1 MVVNITLNN
10 KLNFNLLQK
19 KNNKYKYIIVFNGV
33 SYIKYVLSTSTNI
46 LFLKNLNY
54 ITINLSFFSKNKG
67 IQGLVNNLNK
77 SIGFY
82 FLKKINFSGKGYKI
96 KKSHKNSSKNTQKYL
111 NFYFNKSHLNIVYFF
126 GLKIK
131 KLKKTKLLI
140 CSTNYDNI
148 SLLSNFIVTIKH
160 FNPFT
165 SKGLRLSRQ
174 VVYKKI
180 GKKSS

>member
-1 MVVNITLNN
+1 MVVNITLNSS
-10 KLNFNLLQK
+10 LNFNLLQK
-19 KNNKYKYIIVFNGV
+19 NMYKYNYIIVFNEV

-54 ITINLSFFSKNKG
+54 ITVTLGFFSKNNTV
-67 IQGLVNNLNK
+67 QGLINILNK
-77 SIGFY
+77 SIVLY

-96 KKSHKNSSKNTQKYL
+96 KKLHRNLSKCTQKYL
-111 NFYFNKSHLNIVYFF
+111 NFYFNKSHFNIVYFF
-126 GLKIK
+126 GIKIK

-140 CSTNYDNI
+140 CSTNCDNL
-148 SLLSNFIVTIKH
+148 SLVSNSIVSIKN